1 MRASDGR
8 REPPHLPACRCASP
22 LSRAM
27 TQGIWGLYKARVLQT
42 LGGARADGALQEEG
56 DPSELMEAAEPPAL
70 MEEGS
75 GPVSQLARKVQGG
88 WRTLSSLFTREDE
101 HQLLNPEPCADH
113 PLAAVPAEL
122 PPAQKAAGFWDL
134 FATKWQQAST
144 PDKEVASPELSE
156 SPTEPPGDEGPS
168 DLREPEEGAF
178 KWGFLASK
186 LAEIRNKNASKGN

>member
-1 MRASDGR
+1 
-8 REPPHLPACRCASP
+8 
-22 LSRAM
+22 M

-56 DPSELMEAAEPPAL
+56 EPSELMEAAEPPAV
-70 MEEGS
+70 MEEGP

-88 WRTLSSLFTREDE
+88 WRTFSSLFTREDE
-101 HQLLNPEPCADH
+101 HQLLNAEPCADH

-122 PPAQKAAGFWDL
+122 PPTQKAGGFWDL
-134 FATKWQQAST
+134 FATKWQQASA
-144 PDKEVASPELSE
+144 PDKEVAPPELGE

-178 KWGFLASK
+178 RWGFLANK

>member
-1 MRASDGR
+1 
-8 REPPHLPACRCASP
+8 
-22 LSRAM
+22 M

-42 LGGARADGALQEEG
+42 LGGARADGALQEEVMEGGVRLITAPCPPPALTGLGSLQG

-122 PPAQKAAGFWDL
+122 PPTQKAAGFWDL

-144 PDKEVASPELSE
+144 PDKDVTPPELGE
-156 SPTEPPGDEGPS
+156 NPTEPPGDEGPS
-168 DLREPEEGAF
+168 DLREPEEGTF